1 MCLLCSGEGG
11 GGRRAAGIACAAIFE
26 AGRAAR
32 RARRAAPSQLVVLLR
47 EVRPDGAPEAVN
59 LTLHDGEGRQALH
72 LLAENGHAECVRM
85 LVMAGGAAH
94 ANARVA
100 GGEQGHALKLLA
112 AIQDNAGVGGLK
124 KVRRA
129 SQVVR
134 GEAA

>member
-1 MCLLCSGEGG
+1 MSREKTHA
-11 GGRRAAGIACAAIFE
+11 RSATRSAG
-26 AGRAAR
+26 
-32 RARRAAPSQLVVLLR
+32 AAPRACDGLLQPLLR

-72 LLAENGHAECVRM
+72 LAAENGHAECVRM